1 MHPLVCYATE
11 LSKQILYEYNYS
23 TKDKASTYLNGISIE
38 NLSIFNIQTVI
49 GICVKNMIYFNMVNI
64 VNSVMATVNRQNSI
78 LSNIKVGGFIGFMML
93 CALAYIFFWNPYV
106 KKLNVEL
113 IRTKSMVSI
122 IPFEIIRQVSDIQKY
137 VLDNV
142 IFAN

>member
-1 MHPLVCYATE
+1 MKNVIY
-11 LSKQILYEYNYS
+11 YN
-23 TKDKASTYLNGISIE
+23 L
-38 NLSIFNIQTVI
+38 Q
-49 GICVKNMIYFNMVNI
+49 NI
-64 VNSVMATVNRQNSI
+64 VNSIMDIVSQKNSM
-78 LSNIKVGGFIGFMML
+78 LNNIKVGVFIGYILL
-93 CALAYIFFWNPYV
+93 CAVGYIIIWHPYI
-106 KKLNVEL
+106 KRLNLEL

>member
-1 MHPLVCYATE
+1 V
-11 LSKQILYEYNYS
+11 YEYNYGNF
-23 TKDKASTYLNGISIE
+23 TRKAQYLNGKVVTD
-38 NLSIFNIQTVI
+38 LRIFLILTKK
-49 GICVKNMIYFNMVNI
+49 GICMKNIIYHNM
-64 VNSVMATVNRQNSI
+64 NSIINDIMTTVNDKNSM
-78 LSNIKVGGFIGFMML
+78 LSNIKIGVFIGYLLF
-93 CALAYIFFWNPYV
+93 CALGYILLLNPYV
-106 KKLNVEL
+106 KRLNLEI

>member
-1 MHPLVCYATE
+1 MICSPICVIC
-11 LSKQILYEYNYS
+11 
-23 TKDKASTYLNGISIE
+23 GSIC
-38 NLSIFNIQTVI
+38 V
-49 GICVKNMIYFNMVNI
+49 GICVKNFIYFNLVNI
-64 VNSVMATVNRQNSI
+64 VKSIMGTVDQRNAMLN
-78 LSNIKVGGFIGFMML
+78 NIKVGAFIGYILL
-93 CALAYIFFWNPYV
+93 CAVAYIIFWNPYI
-106 KKLNVEL
+106 KKLNLEL